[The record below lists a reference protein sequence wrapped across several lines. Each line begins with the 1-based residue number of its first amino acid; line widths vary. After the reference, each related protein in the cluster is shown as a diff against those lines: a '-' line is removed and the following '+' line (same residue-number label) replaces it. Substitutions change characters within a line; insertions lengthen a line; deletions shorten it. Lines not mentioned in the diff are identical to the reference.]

1 LHQPESKGLIPNGSQ
16 YLFYDIVQNKKALRI
31 KINDTTSWYLF
42 AISFAKIQI
51 SDATS
56 HSMRQV
62 FVVGV
67 RSIVNDRAAVRPITV
82 SIAAVERDTGLSK
95 DTLRVWE
102 RRYGFPLPVRD
113 AYGERAYPL
122 DQVEK
127 LRVIKRLLDNGH
139 RPGRV
144 VTMSI
149 DQLQSIGEN
158 LSATPQRFFESGST
172 DLREYIVAIKSHDV
186 QNLRRLLEQ
195 SMMRL
200 GVGSFVC
207 NVVAP
212 LNVMVGDAWMRG
224 QLEVFEEHLYT
235 ESINFVLRKAL
246 STAPTA
252 SSIASPRVILT
263 TFPQEPHGL
272 GLLMVEVML
281 SLEGAHC
288 ISLGTQTPIWDI
300 VLAATAHKASVVAL
314 SFTASQNPN
323 YVSHGLEELRSKL
336 SSNVEIWAGGGNPII
351 HRKNIDGVQAIANLQ
366 AIHDAVKAWRAK
378 S

>member
-1 LHQPESKGLIPNGSQ
+1 MA
-16 YLFYDIVQNKKALRI
+16 F
-31 KINDTTSWYLF
+31 
-42 AISFAKIQI
+42 
-51 SDATS
+51 
-56 HSMRQV
+56 V
-62 FVVGV
+62 FGV
-67 RSIVNDRAAVRPITV
+67 SSTVNDRAAVRPITV

-102 RRYGFPLPVRD
+102 RRYGFPMPVRD

-144 VTMSI
+144 VAMSI
-149 DQLQSIGEN
+149 EELQSIGAS
-158 LSATPQRFFESGST
+158 LSAAPQRFTSSGNT
-172 DLREYIVAIKSHDV
+172 DLREYIAAIKAHDV
-186 QNLRRLLEQ
+186 QGLRRQLGQ
-195 SMMRL
+195 AMMRL

-207 NVVAP
+207 DVIAP

-224 QLEVFEEHLYT
+224 QIEVFEEHVYT
-235 ESINFVLRKAL
+235 ESVNIALRHAI
-246 STAPTA
+246 STAPLA
-252 SSIASPRVILT
+252 SNVASPRVLLT

-272 GLLMVEVML
+272 GLLMAEVML
-281 SLEGAHC
+281 SLEGANC

-300 VLAATAHKASVVAL
+300 VLAATAHKVSVVAL

-323 YVSHGLEELRSKL
+323 YVSNGLDELRSKL
-336 SSNVEIWAGGGNPII
+336 PAHIEIWAGGGSPII
-351 HRKNIDGVQAIANLQ
+351 HRKSIEGVRAIADLHS
-366 AIHDAVKAWRAK
+366 IRDAVGAWRTK

>member
-1 LHQPESKGLIPNGSQ
+1 
-16 YLFYDIVQNKKALRI
+16 
-31 KINDTTSWYLF
+31 
-42 AISFAKIQI
+42 
-51 SDATS
+51 
-56 HSMRQV
+56 
-62 FVVGV
+62 
-67 RSIVNDRAAVRPITV
+67 VNDRAAVRPITV

-102 RRYGFPLPVRD
+102 RRYGFPFPVRD

-144 VTMSI
+144 VAMSVEE
-149 DQLQSIGEN
+149 LQTIGES
-158 LSATPQRFFESGST
+158 LAAAPQRFTASGNT

-186 QNLRRLLEQ
+186 QGLRRQLGKAV
-195 SMMRL
+195 MRL

-207 NVVAP
+207 DVVAP

-224 QLEVFEEHLYT
+224 QIEVFEEHMYT
-235 ESINFVLRKAL
+235 ESVNIVLRNAI
-246 STAPTA
+246 SAGPIA
-252 SSIASPRVILT
+252 SEQASPRVLLT

-272 GLLMVEVML
+272 GLLMAEVML
-281 SLEGAHC
+281 SLEGASC

-300 VLAATAHKASVVAL
+300 VLAATAHKADIVAL

-323 YVSHGLEELRSKL
+323 YVSHGLDELRSKL
-336 SSNVEIWAGGGNPII
+336 PVHIKIWAGGGCPII
-351 HRKNIDGVQAIANLQ
+351 HRKSIEGVTAIADLQ
-366 AIHDAVKAWRAK
+366 SIRNVVNNWRGN